1 MAATNPKVMA
11 MIERELAKNPSIS
24 NEALLE
30 KAKKIDGSVGE
41 LSARQFNAR
50 YPLQVKRRKD
60 GPATKKRGGKA
71 KAAKAKG
78 ATKAKASSKGR
89 KAGRAKAKPKAAA
102 KAGGRARKRAS
113 GRAAPRAAR
122 AASAAGGGDR
132 EAVRKIL
139 LDYARKASA
148 ANSMTDMVDL
158 VMDVD
163 RYVDRVMK
171 AAS

>member
-1 MAATNPKVMA
+1 MAETNPKVMA
-11 MIERELAKNPSIS
+11 MIEAELAKDPSIS
-24 NEALLE
+24 NDELLA
-30 KAKKIDGSVGE
+30 KAKKIDRSVGN

-60 GPATKKRGGKA
+60 GPKPAKKKKGTTRK
-71 KAAKAKG
+71 KAAAGAKKARAGKTR
-78 ATKAKASSKGR
+78 AASSR
-89 KAGRAKAKPKAAA
+89 KAGRKKAASGA
-102 KAGGRARKRAS
+102 KRGRGTA
-113 GRAAPRAAR
+113 AAP
-122 AASAAGGGDR
+122 ASGGDR

-139 LDYARKASA
+139 LDYAKKVSA
-148 ANSMTDMVDL
+148 ADSMTDMVDL

>member
-1 MAATNPKVMA
+1 MAETNPKVMA
-11 MIERELAKNPSIS
+11 MIEAELAKDPSIS
-24 NEALLE
+24 NDELLA
-30 KAKKIDGSVGE
+30 KAKKIDRSVGS

-60 GPATKKRGGKA
+60 GPKPAKKK
-71 KAAKAKG
+71 KG
-78 ATKAKASSKGR
+78 ATR
-89 KAGRAKAKPKAAA
+89 KKAAA
-102 KAGGRARKRAS
+102 GTKKAAGARKK
-113 GRAAPRAAR
+113 R
-122 AASAAGGGDR
+122 AASSRKSGRKKAASGAKRGRGTAASPASGGDR

-139 LDYARKASA
+139 LDYAKKVSA
-148 ANSMTDMVDL
+148 ADSMTDMVDL

>member
-11 MIERELAKNPSIS
+11 MIERELAKDPSIS

-30 KAKKIDGSVGE
+30 KAKKIDASVGG

-60 GPATKKRGGKA
+60 GPAAKKGGGKR

-102 KAGGRARKRAS
+102 KSGGRGRKRAARKAAT
-113 GRAAPRAAR
+113 GAPRAA
-122 AASAAGGGDR
+122 SGGDR

-139 LDYARKASA
+139 LDYARKVSA

>member
-1 MAATNPKVMA
+1 MAETNPKVMA
-11 MIERELAKNPSIS
+11 MIEAELAKDPSIS
-24 NEALLE
+24 NDELLA
-30 KAKKIDGSVGE
+30 KAQKIDRSVSS

-60 GPATKKRGGKA
+60 GPKPAKKKKRTTRKKAGAGTKK
-71 KAAKAKG
+71 AAG
-78 ATKAKASSKGR
+78 
-89 KAGRAKAKPKAAA
+89 
-102 KAGGRARKRAS
+102 ARKT
-113 GRAAPRAAR
+113 R
-122 AASAAGGGDR
+122 AASSRKPGRKTAASGAKRGRGTAAAPASGGDR

-139 LDYARKASA
+139 LDYAKEVSA
-148 ANSMTDMVDL
+148 ADSMTDMVDL

>member
-1 MAATNPKVMA
+1 MAETNPKVMA
-11 MIERELAKNPSIS
+11 MIERELGKDPSIS

-30 KAKKIDGSVGE
+30 KAKKIDAAVGR

-60 GPATKKRGGKA
+60 GSSAKKRGGKG
-71 KAAKAKG
+71 KGAKAKG

-89 KAGRAKAKPKAAA
+89 KTGRAKAKPKAAA
-102 KAGGRARKRAS
+102 KSGGRGRKRAS
-113 GRAAPRAAR
+113 GKAAPRAPR
-122 AASAAGGGDR
+122 AASGGDR

-139 LDYARKASA
+139 LDYARKVSA

>member
-1 MAATNPKVMA
+1 MAETNPKVMA
-11 MIERELAKNPSIS
+11 MIEAELAKDPSIS
-24 NEALLE
+24 NDELLA
-30 KAKKIDGSVGE
+30 KAKKIDRSVGN

-60 GPATKKRGGKA
+60 GPKPAKTKKRTTKK
-71 KAAKAKG
+71 KAAAGAKKAAG
-78 ATKAKASSKGR
+78 ARKTRAASSR
-89 KAGRAKAKPKAAA
+89 KAGRKKAASGA
-102 KAGGRARKRAS
+102 KRGRGTA
-113 GRAAPRAAR
+113 AAP
-122 AASAAGGGDR
+122 ASGGDR

-139 LDYARKASA
+139 LDYAKKVSA
-148 ANSMTDMVDL
+148 ADSMTDMVDL

>member
-1 MAATNPKVMA
+1 MAETNPKVMA
-11 MIERELAKNPSIS
+11 MIEAELAKDPSIS
-24 NEALLE
+24 NDELLA
-30 KAKKIDGSVGE
+30 KAQKIDRSVGG

-60 GPATKKRGGKA
+60 GPKPARKKPA
-71 KAAKAKG
+71 
-78 ATKAKASSKGR
+78 
-89 KAGRAKAKPKAAA
+89 
-102 KAGGRARKRAS
+102 GRARKKAS
-113 GRAAPRAAR
+113 KAGKATGTGKAAR
-122 AASAAGGGDR
+122 AGSSRKPRRKKAASGATRRPRTTAAPASGGDR

-139 LDYARKASA
+139 LDYAKKVSA
-148 ANSMTDMVDL
+148 ADSMTDMVDL

>member
-11 MIERELAKNPSIS
+11 MIEAELAKDPSIS
-24 NEALLE
+24 NEALLQ
-30 KAKKIDGSVGE
+30 KAKKVDRSVGQ

-60 GPATKKRGGKA
+60 GPSAGKKTRRSGKA
-71 KAAKAKG
+71 KSTAAKG
-78 ATKAKASSKGR
+78 AGAKAGKGRTTKTKAKSAANSGGGRGR
-89 KAGRAKAKPKAAA
+89 KKTSGAGS
-102 KAGGRARKRAS
+102 GR
-113 GRAAPRAAR
+113 RAAP
-122 AASAAGGGDR
+122 SAGGGDR
-132 EAVRKIL
+132 DAVRKIL
-139 LDYARKASA
+139 LDYARKVSA

-171 AAS
+171 AAG

>member
-1 MAATNPKVMA
+1 MAETNPKVMA
-11 MIERELAKNPSIS
+11 MIEAELARDSSIS
-24 NEALLE
+24 NDELLE
-30 KAKKIDGSVGE
+30 KAKKIDRSVGN

-60 GPATKKRGGKA
+60 GPKPARKKP
-71 KAAKAKG
+71 
-78 ATKAKASSKGR
+78 
-89 KAGRAKAKPKAAA
+89 AGRAKKKTSKARRATGAGKTTRAASSRKPGRKKAAA
-102 KAGGRARKRAS
+102 GATRRPRTA
-113 GRAAPRAAR
+113 AAP
-122 AASAAGGGDR
+122 ASGGDR

-139 LDYARKASA
+139 LDYAKKVSA
-148 ANSMTDMVDL
+148 ADSMTDMVDL

>member
-1 MAATNPKVMA
+1 MAETNPKVMA
-11 MIERELAKNPSIS
+11 MIEAELARDSSIS
-24 NEALLE
+24 NDELLE
-30 KAKKIDGSVGE
+30 KAKKIDRSVGN

-60 GPATKKRGGKA
+60 GPKPARKKPA
-71 KAAKAKG
+71 
-78 ATKAKASSKGR
+78 GR
-89 KAGRAKAKPKAAA
+89 KKKK
-102 KAGGRARKRAS
+102 
-113 GRAAPRAAR
+113 APRAGKASGAGKTSR
-122 AASAAGGGDR
+122 AASSRKPGRKKAASGATRRPRTAAAPASGGDR

-139 LDYARKASA
+139 LDYAKKVSA
-148 ANSMTDMVDL
+148 ADSMTDMVDL